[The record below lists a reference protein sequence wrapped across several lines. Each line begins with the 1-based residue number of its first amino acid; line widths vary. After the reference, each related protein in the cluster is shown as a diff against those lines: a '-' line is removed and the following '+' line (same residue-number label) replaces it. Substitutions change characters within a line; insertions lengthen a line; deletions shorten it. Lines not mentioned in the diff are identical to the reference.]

1 MLDCKTW
8 TGTFGTLA
16 NSAGQDQMQQNAA
29 SDQGLHWLLK
39 LQEVIGK
46 WKSEVTVQD
55 HFPSL
60 HFETIDPPVLSVL

>member
-1 MLDCKTW
+1 MLGCKTW

-46 WKSEVTVQD
+46 
-55 HFPSL
+55 
-60 HFETIDPPVLSVL
+60 